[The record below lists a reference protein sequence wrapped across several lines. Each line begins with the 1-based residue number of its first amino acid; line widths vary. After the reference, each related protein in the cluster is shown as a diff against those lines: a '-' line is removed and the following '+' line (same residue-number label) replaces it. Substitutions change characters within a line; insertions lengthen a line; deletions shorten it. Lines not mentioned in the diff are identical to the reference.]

1 MAKKRKGR
9 YKNKKKGAN
18 VCSYQQKKEKKKK
31 RLPSQIRSITELW
44 RAIPKQ
50 PLPLA
55 NQSQQI
61 AAVNISDSADLNKD
75 IMIISLLYSTPSND
89 SRGLQPEPA

>member
-1 MAKKRKGR
+1 MCSYRQKKKRK
-9 YKNKKKGAN
+9 
-18 VCSYQQKKEKKKK
+18 S
-31 RLPSQIRSITELW
+31 LPSQIRSITELW

-75 IMIISLLYSTPSND
+75 IMIISLLYSTPRMILEAFSQ
-89 SRGLQPEPA
+89 SQCEPHNS